1 MEFEIGD
8 VVELKSGSPQMTVTD
23 AEDIETMVIYWN
35 PQKQIFERTSFE
47 TGLLIKIEKA
57 E

>member
-8 VVELKSGSPQMTVTD
+8 VVELKSGSHQMTVTD